1 MYCYRDRHSEWQ
13 DTPALRRV
21 NDLNAKHVI
30 NWASNPAQ
38 RIGPLHSQKISDDSP
53 VHVDDRDVNEAH
65 EDDASYLSVSSTDI
79 SESAHRSVRLCTI
92 VLHPPRGGA
101 KEPANRISLLT
112 KFFSPQNRL
121 FPLDVIHHQTQAE
134 DDPLQGVHVD

>member
-53 VHVDDRDVNEAH
+53 VHVNDRDVNEAH
-65 EDDASYLSVSSTDI
+65 EDDTSYLSVSSTDI

-92 VLHPPRGGA
+92 VPHPPRVGA
-101 KEPANRISLLT
+101 KDPANRISLLT